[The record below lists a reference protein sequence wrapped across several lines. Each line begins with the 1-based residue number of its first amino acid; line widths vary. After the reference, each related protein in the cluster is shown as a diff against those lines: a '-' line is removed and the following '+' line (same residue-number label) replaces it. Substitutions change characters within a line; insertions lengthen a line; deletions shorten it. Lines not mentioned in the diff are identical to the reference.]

1 MKNKIYLGGFIAL
14 TMIFG
19 GNLTASAQQISAL
32 PEREE
37 INKSF
42 QLSKDARVEVN
53 GIAGTVEIETAESGN
68 SEVHIVRS
76 AETRAELDC
85 YQTVVEQ
92 NADSLTIRHEQY
104 TSRDKCKTI
113 RSRQHVKLRLPR
125 TAEISLNTIGG
136 DVTVGAVDNVIRLN
150 NIAGRVRIAE
160 AQAAEM
166 SNLAQGLT
174 MTLRRLEDR
183 GMRISNVA
191 GSIELSVSSSLNAEV
206 KIGNFI
212 GKLLTSAPNAREVKD
227 GNGHRV
233 QIGVNKGKIALSN
246 IKGNITIRPI

>member
-1 MKNKIYLGGFIAL
+1 MILSAYLTTPG
-14 TMIFG
+14 
-19 GNLTASAQQISAL
+19 QQIREL

-37 INKSF
+37 INKTF

-53 GIAGTVEIETAESGN
+53 GIAGVVEIETAESGKA
-68 SEVHIVRS
+68 EVHIVRS

-92 NADSLTIRHEQY
+92 NADSLTIRHEQF

-113 RSRQHVKLRLPR
+113 RSRQQVKLLVPR
-125 TAEISLNTIGG
+125 TAEIILNTIGG

-150 NIAGRVRIAE
+150 NIAGRVRIAQ

-166 SNLAQGLT
+166 SNLAQGLAMSLT
-174 MTLRRLEDR
+174 RLEER

-206 KIGNFI
+206 KVGGIL
-212 GKLLTSAPNAREVKD
+212 GKVFTSVPNTQAIKD
-227 GNGHRV
+227 GNGYRI
-233 QIGVNKGKIALSN
+233 QIGSNRGKIALSN
-246 IKGNITIRPI
+246 ITGDVTIRPI

>member
-1 MKNKIYLGGFIAL
+1 MKNKIYLGGIIAL

-19 GNLTASAQQISAL
+19 GNLTAPAQQIRAL

-76 AETRAELDC
+76 AETRVELDC

-113 RSRQHVKLRLPR
+113 RSRQQVKLRLPR
-125 TAEISLNTIGG
+125 SAEISLNTIGG

-150 NIAGRVRIAE
+150 NIAGRVRIAQ

-166 SNLAQGLT
+166 SNLAQGLS
-174 MTLRRLEDR
+174 MSLRRLEDR
-183 GMRISNVA
+183 GMRISNVV
-191 GSIELSVSSSLNAEV
+191 GSIDLGVSNNLNAEV

-212 GKLLTSAPNAREVKD
+212 GKLLTSAPNAQEIKD
-227 GNGHRV
+227 GLGYRV
-233 QIGVNKGKIALSN
+233 QIGTNKGKIALSN

>member
-1 MKNKIYLGGFIAL
+1 MKNNICLCGIIAL
-14 TMIFG
+14 TMILSA
-19 GNLTASAQQISAL
+19 NLMTPGQQIRDL

-37 INKSF
+37 INKIF

-53 GIAGTVEIETAESGN
+53 GIAGAVEIETTEGGKA
-68 SEVHIVRS
+68 EVHIVSS

-92 NADSLTIRHEQY
+92 TMDSLTIRREQY
-104 TSRDKCKTI
+104 TSRDKCKSI
-113 RSRQHVKLRLPR
+113 RSRQRVKLLLPR
-125 TAEISLNTIGG
+125 SAEISLETISG

-150 NIAGRVRIAE
+150 NIAGRVRIAQ

-174 MTLRRLEDR
+174 MSLSRLEER

-206 KIGNFI
+206 KIGGI
-212 GKLLTSAPNAREVKD
+212 LGKLFTTAPNAQAIKD
-227 GNGHRV
+227 GSGYRV
-233 QIGVNKGKIALSN
+233 QIGSNKGKIALSN
-246 IKGNITIRPI
+246 ITGNVTIRPI